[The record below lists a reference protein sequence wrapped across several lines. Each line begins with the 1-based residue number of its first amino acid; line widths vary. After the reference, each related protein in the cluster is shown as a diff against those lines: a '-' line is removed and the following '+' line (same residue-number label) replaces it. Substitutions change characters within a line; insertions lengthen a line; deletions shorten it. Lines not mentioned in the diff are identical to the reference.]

1 MSAMFPGMLV
11 VVGMLVRAMRVLV
24 CVLMVVDVAVLV
36 LVFMGMRHPIMGVLM
51 RMNVA
56 VSMFMRMIVFV
67 FAFHVSPHAISQ
79 PLDANSVADG
89 TECCR
94 R

>member
-1 MSAMFPGMLV
+1 VRAMFPGMLV
-11 VVGMLVRAMRVLV
+11 VVRMLVRAMRVLV

-36 LVFMGMRHPIMGVLM
+36 LVFMGMRRPIMGVLM

-56 VSMFMRMIVFV
+56 VSMLMRMIVFV
-67 FAFHVSPHAISQ
+67 FAFHVSPRATSQ
-79 PLDANSVADG
+79 PLDANPVADG